1 MRQHHDMGG
10 LPAGPIDRDEHELS
24 LFDRRVDALM
34 MLLTAPSRKVIRVDE
49 LRRGIESLAPADYDR
64 LTYYQKW
71 LMSMRTLLVEK
82 GVLTEAEI
90 AERIERLRRASG
102 TPAV

>member
-10 LPAGPIDRDEHELS
+10 QPAGAIDREEHDLS

-34 MLLTAPSRKVIRVDE
+34 MLLTDSKRKVIRVDE
-49 LRRGIESLAPADYDR
+49 LRRGIESLSPEDYDR

-71 LMSMRTLLVEK
+71 LMSMRNLLVEK
-82 GVLTEAEI
+82 GVLSEAAI
-90 AERIERLRRASG
+90 AERVERLRAAG
-102 TPAV
+102 TPGV

>member
-10 LPAGPIDRDEHELS
+10 QAAGAIDREEHELT

-34 MLLTAPSRKVIRVDE
+34 MLLTDSKRKVIRVDE
-49 LRRGIESLAPADYDR
+49 LRRGIESLAPEDYDR
-64 LTYYQKW
+64 LSYYQKW
-71 LMSMRTLLVEK
+71 LMSMRNLLVEK
-82 GVLTEAEI
+82 GVLSEAAI
-90 AERIERLRRASG
+90 AERVERLRAAG